1 MALKT
6 RTKILILCYSILFLF
21 GCKKSESNN
30 QIIRNS
36 TLIEFRYNNHHYS
49 GKLELINNSSKKFEL
64 LTAYFNN
71 LKGFKKVENEINIY
85 PNYILINKHFKIL
98 ITVNQIYV
106 EYYDS
111 YNKLLRLHKD
121 ISPDEY
127 LSFNYL
133 TENNKWIY
141 DLGKIYG
148 LGQFKSETFEKGGL
162 TQTIVDY
169 EYKVGKWKFWNIN
182 RELIAEGEFETDSS
196 YVIGQSDSDYYI
208 KTSKIKKDKWKF
220 YDSERQLIEPKIE
233 DLFILENATKCNLD

>member
-1 MALKT
+1 ML
-6 RTKILILCYSILFLF
+6 LFLF
-21 GCKKSESNN
+21 YKCKKNEIDDN
-30 QIIRNS
+30 IIRNS
-36 TLIEFRYNNHHYS
+36 TLIEFRFNNHHYS
-49 GKLELINNSSKKFEL
+49 GKLELIDNSSNKFEL
-64 LTAYFNN
+64 LKDYFNN
-71 LKGFKKVENEINIY
+71 LKDFKKTEKEINIY
-85 PNYILINKHFKIL
+85 PNYILINKNFKIL
-98 ITVNQIYV
+98 TTANQIYI

-111 YNKLLRLHKD
+111 NNKLLRLHKD

-148 LGQFKSETFEKGGL
+148 LGEFKSETFEKGGL

-196 YVIGQSDSDYYI
+196 HVIGQSDSDYYI
-208 KTSKIKKDKWKF
+208 KTLKIKRNKWKF

-233 DLFILENATKCNLD
+233 DLFILENATKCNLE

>member
-1 MALKT
+1 MKT
-6 RTKILILCYSILFLF
+6 QIKTLRLSLLLFLF
-21 GCKKSESNN
+21 YNCKKNEIDDN
-30 QIIRNS
+30 IIRNS
-36 TLIEFRYNNHHYS
+36 TLIEFRFNNHHYS
-49 GKLELINNSSKKFEL
+49 GKLELIDNSSNKFEL
-64 LTAYFNN
+64 LKDYFNN
-71 LKGFKKVENEINIY
+71 LKDFKKTENEINIY
-85 PNYILINKHFKIL
+85 PNYILINKNFKIL
-98 ITVNQIYV
+98 ITVNQIYI

-111 YNKLLRLHKD
+111 NNKLLRLHKD

-148 LGQFKSETFEKGGL
+148 LGEFKSETFEKGGL

-208 KTSKIKKDKWKF
+208 KTSKIKRNKWKF

>member
-1 MALKT
+1 MKAQI
-6 RTKILILCYSILFLF
+6 KILILCFSILLLYS
-21 GCKKSESNN
+21 CKKSESNN

-49 GKLELINNSSKKFEL
+49 GKLELIDNISKKFEL
-64 LTAYFNN
+64 LTSYFNN
-71 LKGFKKVENEINIY
+71 PKGFKKVDNEINIF

-98 ITVNQIYV
+98 ITVNQIYI

-111 YNKLLRLHKD
+111 DNQLLRLHKD

-127 LSFNYL
+127 LSFRYL
-133 TENNKWIY
+133 TEDNKWIY
-141 DLGKIYG
+141 DFGKVYG
-148 LGQFKSETFEKGGL
+148 IGEFEKAKFNKGGL
-162 TQTIVDY
+162 TPTIVDY

-196 YVIGQSDSDYYI
+196 YVIGQSDIDYYI

-220 YDSERQLIEPKIE
+220 YDSDRQLIEPKIE
-233 DLFILENATKCNLD
+233 DFFILENATKFNLD